1 MLGHPQANKKGR
13 YGGTSA
19 AGVTLG
25 LWKVWQE
32 QLPAQQRF
40 AEGPPWG
47 WGAQTWHPH
56 PTPDGKAFSEDLE
69 NPTGI

>member
-25 LWKVWQE
+25 LWKIWQE
-32 QLPAQQRF
+32 QLPAQQR
-40 AEGPPWG
+40 GLQRDHRG
-47 WGAQTWHPH
+47 
-56 PTPDGKAFSEDLE
+56 DGVLRH
-69 NPTGI
+69 GIPIPLQMEKPSVRT